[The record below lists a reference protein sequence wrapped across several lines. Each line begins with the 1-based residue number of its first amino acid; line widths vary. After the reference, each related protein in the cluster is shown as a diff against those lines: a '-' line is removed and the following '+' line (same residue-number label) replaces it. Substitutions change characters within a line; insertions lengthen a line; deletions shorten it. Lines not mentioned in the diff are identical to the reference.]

1 MTAVSSDGLIQ
12 NFLPICKDEGPY
24 SVIDT
29 HQVEKNPIKAADYSC
44 DGQNFTVAADD
55 KNVYA
60 YDIVTGQQK
69 LAMAKNRHVPNHSN
83 IISCL
88 RHHPTDPNL
97 FVTGAWDSSIKL
109 FDLRSKGPLSSLM
122 TKGPI
127 CGDSVDLFDDMI
139 VAGSYSSSKNCMQMF
154 SFSRQCLVHEWSFN
168 QRKPDDLE
176 TGYVMATKFT
186 KDGQYIMAGGAALN
200 EVKVWANEADSFGQF
215 TTQFEM
221 KSLPGPV
228 FDIDVSPS
236 EDQYVLGLEGGKSYM
251 CNYYQNEQPKHVNYN
266 DDFDSFALKASQ
278 KKKASEGI
286 KPCIGLFLSRPDIC

>member
-1 MTAVSSDGLIQ
+1 MASFNGELKLLNKYGDLNKALIEPENDTQPISHVRWNPATIKFKQVDQHLVTAVSSDGLIQ
-12 NFLPICKDEGPY
+12 NFLPIGKDEGPY

-60 YDIVTGQQK
+60 YDIETGQQK

-139 VAGSYSSSKNCMQMF
+139 VAGSYSSSKNCM
-154 SFSRQCLVHEWSFN
+154 
-168 QRKPDDLE
+168 
-176 TGYVMATKFT
+176 
-186 KDGQYIMAGGAALN
+186 
-200 EVKVWANEADSFGQF
+200 
-215 TTQFEM
+215 
-221 KSLPGPV
+221 
-228 FDIDVSPS
+228 
-236 EDQYVLGLEGGKSYM
+236 
-251 CNYYQNEQPKHVNYN
+251 
-266 DDFDSFALKASQ
+266 
-278 KKKASEGI
+278 
-286 KPCIGLFLSRPDIC
+286 